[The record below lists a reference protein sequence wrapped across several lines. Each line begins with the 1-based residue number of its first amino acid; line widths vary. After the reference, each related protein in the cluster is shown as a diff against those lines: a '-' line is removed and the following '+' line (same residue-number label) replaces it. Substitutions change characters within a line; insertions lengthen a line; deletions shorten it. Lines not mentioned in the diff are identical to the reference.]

1 MPILTITTNESAF
14 VQVWECHRVIPTHCW
29 RKMKVEFEYVKDSK
43 RNTFTLPRH
52 PSPRQH
58 NSILKHLQCWR
69 FLQEELRACEWVPR
83 FLSYEGCCQRR
94 PLASCSI
101 QNTEMCYMTKGWGG
115 ARRRAARAIKGPKG
129 MHILLPWRLY
139 QEFQPQATEDASSA
153 NPNWTTDTRNT
164 A

>member
-1 MPILTITTNESAF
+1 
-14 VQVWECHRVIPTHCW
+14 
-29 RKMKVEFEYVKDSK
+29 MKVEFEYVKDSK

-129 MHILLPWRLY
+129 IHILLTTMKTVSGISTTSHWGCLICKSQLDNRYPQHCIAHPHTPLPSCGRLFVHAPKGS
-139 QEFQPQATEDASSA
+139 ECLPL
-153 NPNWTTDTRNT
+153 
-164 A
+164 